1 MDRQSRAKRIADLH
15 VFYGQNEVVE
25 ELIRAGKIDEE
36 YMYPFVDMDGEVFE
50 WWLVSPYLATGTQRT
65 GRGRNRRARLSLV
78 GTNNQRTGNL
88 HGRRDT
94 EDCRRVKLGLHIDIV
109 KLQITEI
116 RGIAI
121 PRRFCNL

>member
-1 MDRQSRAKRIADLH
+1 MVAGIALL
-15 VFYGQNEVVE
+15 G
-25 ELIRAGKIDEE
+25 
-36 YMYPFVDMDGEVFE
+36 
-50 WWLVSPYLATGTQRT
+50 TGTQRT

-109 KLQITEI
+109 NCKLQRLGALQFREDFATSNFCFCVGIKLI
-116 RGIAI
+116 RI
-121 PRRFCNL
+121 CNS

>member
-1 MDRQSRAKRIADLH
+1 MVAGIALL
-15 VFYGQNEVVE
+15 G
-25 ELIRAGKIDEE
+25 
-36 YMYPFVDMDGEVFE
+36 
-50 WWLVSPYLATGTQRT
+50 TGTQRT

>member
-36 YMYPFVDMDGEVFE
+36 YMYPFVDMDGGGFRVVAGIA
-50 WWLVSPYLATGTQRT
+50 LLGTGTQRT